1 MARLPHPPKFY
12 QALQQ
17 AEQRYATGLYIAPG
31 KKLLQEAL
39 RSLPEEAFHA
49 ILYAE
54 GAVERSWPPTL
65 EAKAFSVPAWQL
77 ARIAG
82 LESPEGVVVVLQL
95 PTPVALVPPFPPAV
109 LAEGLQDPGNVG
121 TLLRTMEWFG
131 FSQLW
136 LSEGSVDPYHP
147 RVVRASM
154 GSVFRVRAQKVA
166 HWESL
171 LPAYEGRCVVADLE
185 GEPADTFDW
194 HRYDALY
201 LGSEARGP
209 RQAPQHW
216 PRVRV
221 PSAPTSRADSLNVT
235 IAAAILL
242 YLAAHAKADTRR
254 T

>member
-17 AEQRYATGLYIAPG
+17 ADHRYTAGLYVAPG

-54 GAVERSWPPTL
+54 GAREKTWPPAL
-65 EAKAFSVPAWQL
+65 EAKAFPVPAWQL

-82 LESPEGVVVVLQL
+82 LESPEGVVAVLRL
-95 PTPVALVPPFPPAV
+95 PEPAPLAPPFPPAV
-109 LAEGLQDPGNVG
+109 LAESLQDPGNVG

-131 FSQLW
+131 FSHLW

-154 GSVFRVRAQKVA
+154 GSLFRVQAQKVA
-166 HWESL
+166 PWESL
-171 LPAYEGRCVVADLE
+171 LEAYEGRCVVADLE
-185 GEPADTFDW
+185 GRPAETLDW
-194 HRYDALY
+194 HQYDALY
-201 LGSEARGP
+201 LGSETHGP
-209 RQAPQHW
+209 RRAPRHW

-221 PSAPTSRADSLNVT
+221 PSAPSSRADSLNVT

-242 YLAAHAKADTRR
+242 YLAYQATIGKLR

>member
-12 QALQQ
+12 QALHQ
-17 AEQRYATGLYIAPG
+17 ADHRYTTGLYIAPG
-31 KKLLQEAL
+31 KKLLHEAL
-39 RSLPEEAFHA
+39 SSLPEEAFHA

-54 GAVERSWPPTL
+54 GAPEKAWPPTL
-65 EAKAFSVPAWQL
+65 EAKAFPVPAWQL
-77 ARIAG
+77 RRIAG
-82 LESPEGVVVVLQL
+82 LESPEGVVAVLRL
-95 PTPVALVPPFPPAV
+95 PEPAPLAPPFPPAV

-131 FSQLW
+131 FSHLW

-154 GSVFRVRAQKVA
+154 GSLFRLQVQKIA
-166 HWESL
+166 SWQSL
-171 LPAYEGRCVVADLE
+171 LEAYDGRCVVADLK
-185 GEPADTFDW
+185 GEPADELDW
-194 HRYDALY
+194 HLYNAVY
-201 LGSEARGP
+201 LGSEAHGP
-209 RQAPQHW
+209 RQAPRHW

-242 YLAAHAKADTRR
+242 YLACRATTGKLR